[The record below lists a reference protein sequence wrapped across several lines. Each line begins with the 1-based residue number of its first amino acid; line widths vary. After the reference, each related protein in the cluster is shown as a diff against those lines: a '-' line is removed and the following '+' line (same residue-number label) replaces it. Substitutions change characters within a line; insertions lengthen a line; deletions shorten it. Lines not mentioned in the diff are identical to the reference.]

1 MRNTSQLIEKDMTN
15 RNENKPSKAIRVI
28 KSALFTA
35 SIVPSLVGGALAHY
49 SGSFR
54 SDFFF
59 ITLFALFIGQ
69 AGGDY
74 LYYYFTHRHS
84 DPRDSHTKIFAG
96 WEPFF
101 TDLLPEKHGTL
112 FAGIFCLLVDL
123 AIGIFFF
130 TQLGPTV
137 IYLALAGG
145 LIAIFFTPLML
156 RGLKE
161 SVIFV
166 TFGPLCVTG
175 MYFVLTNEISW
186 TPIIASLP
194 IGFFV
199 TIVAYLKGAKIK
211 TAVENGEEVV
221 LSLKKFA
228 IVSLAVLGYASLV
241 FAVAMKVFPPSS
253 LMAFITLPL
262 IYSVVKVVGEK
273 SSQVQ
278 KYLWSV
284 VRAIVALALMGTLL
298 SIDLFCI

>member
-1 MRNTSQLIEKDMTN
+1 MTN
-15 RNENKPSKAIRVI
+15 RNASKPSKAIRVI
-28 KSALFTA
+28 KVALFTA
-35 SIVPSLVGGALAHY
+35 SIVPSFIGGALAHY
-49 SGSFR
+49 SGFFR
-54 SDFFF
+54 ADYFFL
-59 ITLFALFIGQ
+59 TLLALFVGQ

-96 WEPFF
+96 WKPFF
-101 TDLLPEKHGTL
+101 TDVLPEKHGAL

-123 AIGIFFF
+123 AIGVFFF
-130 TQLGPTV
+130 IQLGSTV

-145 LIAIFFTPLML
+145 LVAIFFTPLML

-161 SVIFV
+161 PVIFV

-211 TAVENGEEVV
+211 TAVENGNEVV

-228 IVSLAVLGYASLV
+228 IVSLAVLGYASLI

-253 LMAFITLPL
+253 LIVLITMPL

-273 SSQVQ
+273 SSQIQ
-278 KYLWSV
+278 KYLWAV
-284 VRAIVALALMGTLL
+284 VRSIIVLALTGALL
-298 SIDLFCI
+298 SIDLFRI